1 MWPWQ
6 SDTYK
11 WSIIYRVFRDDF
23 PDVTLACEDGQQIGT
38 HKVILLSSSPL
49 DRKMGINYKVD
60 STTWAGL
67 GQMESTNV
75 TLVKW
80 NLQMEH
86 YLQSFRDDFLD
97 VTLACEDVQQIGTH
111 KVILLASSPL
121 DRKMGIQLQ
130 VNSTTKWTQ
139 LQSGL
144 NYKVDLL
151 QSGLNTK

>member
-1 MWPWQ
+1 
-6 SDTYK
+6 
-11 WSIIYRVFRDDF
+11 
-23 PDVTLACEDGQQIGT
+23 
-38 HKVILLSSSPL
+38 
-49 DRKMGINYKVD
+49 
-60 STTWAGL
+60 
-67 GQMESTNV
+67 MESTNV

-80 NLQMEH
+80 YLQMEH

>member
-1 MWPWQ
+1 
-6 SDTYK
+6 
-11 WSIIYRVFRDDF
+11 
-23 PDVTLACEDGQQIGT
+23 
-38 HKVILLSSSPL
+38 
-49 DRKMGINYKVD
+49 
-60 STTWAGL
+60 
-67 GQMESTNV
+67 
-75 TLVKW
+75 
-80 NLQMEH
+80 MEH

>member
-1 MWPWQ
+1 
-6 SDTYK
+6 
-11 WSIIYRVFRDDF
+11 
-23 PDVTLACEDGQQIGT
+23 
-38 HKVILLSSSPL
+38 
-49 DRKMGINYKVD
+49 
-60 STTWAGL
+60 
-67 GQMESTNV
+67 
-75 TLVKW
+75 
-80 NLQMEH
+80 MEH

-144 NYKVDLL
+144 NYKVDLTTKWTQLQSRLNCKVDPTTKWTQLQISPNSVTAGLQTISLVERTLLLAGTWHLALNFKWIQL
-151 QSGLNTK
+151 QSGLNYKVDSTTKWTQLQSGPSSL